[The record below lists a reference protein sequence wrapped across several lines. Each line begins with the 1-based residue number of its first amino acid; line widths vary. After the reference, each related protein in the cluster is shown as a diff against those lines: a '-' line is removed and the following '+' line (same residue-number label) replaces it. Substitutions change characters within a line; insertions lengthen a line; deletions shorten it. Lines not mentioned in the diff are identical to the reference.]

1 MKNTFKS
8 ALAVLT
14 FGLALAACTPKEKA
28 ADTTVE
34 TDSVTVT
41 AVDSSAVQSDTTAV
55 DTVSVQ

>member
-28 ADTTVE
+28 ADTT
-34 TDSVTVT
+34 TDIDSVTVT
-41 AVDSSAVQSDTTAV
+41 AVDTTEVSADTTAV

>member
-28 ADTTVE
+28 ADTAA
-34 TDSVTVT
+34 DSVVVTPVDTTTVPADT
-41 AVDSSAVQSDTTAV
+41 TVVDSVAAQ
-55 DTVSVQ
+55 